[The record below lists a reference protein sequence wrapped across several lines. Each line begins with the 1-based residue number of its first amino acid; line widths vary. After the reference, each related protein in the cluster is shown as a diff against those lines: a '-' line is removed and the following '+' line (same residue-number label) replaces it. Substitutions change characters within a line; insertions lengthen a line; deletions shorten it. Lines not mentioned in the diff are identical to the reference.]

1 MSTPVTAPM
10 TAAALKPSN
19 DSRPAG
25 IDAAEWDL
33 RVQLAAAYRIFD
45 HIGWIELIFNHITV
59 RVPGPEKHVL
69 INPYGLM
76 YSEVTAS
83 NLVKIDLDGN
93 VVGPSN
99 FPVNPAGYII
109 HSAIHAARDDAHCI
123 MHTHTT
129 TGMAV
134 ACKAEGLSPT
144 NFYSAIIGDQVAYH
158 DFEGTTTNPDER
170 PRLVASIGEK
180 NYVILRNHGLL
191 SCGRTIPEAFSRL
204 WTLQRACDVQVAAT
218 SIPGETIHYDE
229 AIVEQSRKAMADY
242 SDSTTS
248 GNDVFNAMQRI
259 VDAKDPSYR
268 S

>member
-1 MSTPVTAPM
+1 MT
-10 TAAALKPSN
+10 TAATALKPSN
-19 DSRPAG
+19 DVRPAG
-25 IDAAEWDL
+25 IDEAEWAL

-45 HIGWIELIFNHITV
+45 HVGWIELIFNHITM
-59 RVPGPEKHVL
+59 RVPGPETHIL

-99 FPVNPAGYII
+99 FPINPAGYII
-109 HSAIHAARDDAHCI
+109 HSALHRAREDAHCI

-134 ACKAEGLSPT
+134 ACKAEGLTPT
-144 NFYSAIIGDQVAYH
+144 NFYSAIIGDGVAYH
-158 DFEGTTTNPDER
+158 DFEGTTTNADEQ
-170 PRLVASIGEK
+170 PRLVASIGDK

-191 SCGRTIPEAFSRL
+191 ACGRTIREAFTRL
-204 WTLQRACDVQVAAT
+204 WTLQRACDVQCAAEA
-218 SIPGETIHYDE
+218 IPGETIRYDE
-229 AIVEQSRKAMADY
+229 AVVAQSRRAMEDY

-248 GNDVFNAMQRI
+248 GVDTFNAMQRLI
-259 VDAKDPSYR
+259 DAKDPSYR
-268 S
+268 T